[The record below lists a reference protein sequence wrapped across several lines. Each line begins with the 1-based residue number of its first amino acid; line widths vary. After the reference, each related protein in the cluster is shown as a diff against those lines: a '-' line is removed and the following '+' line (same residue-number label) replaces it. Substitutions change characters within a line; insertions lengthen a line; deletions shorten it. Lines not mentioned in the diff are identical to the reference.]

1 MVLADLGAKI
11 TAAMRKLNN
20 KQTIDEATLNELLT
34 EIASALL
41 ASDVNIHYISKLRN
55 AVKTQVTLQMENQG
69 QGESAAQMR
78 RIIQKTVVDELTAM
92 LSSSNKA

>member
-11 TAAMRKLNN
+11 TAAMQKLNK

-55 AVKTQVTLQMENQG
+55 AVKVQVTLQME
-69 QGESAAQMR
+69 E
-78 RIIQKTVVDELTAM
+78 
-92 LSSSNKA
+92 

>member
-1 MVLADLGAKI
+1 MNKKQRKQKKAKMVLADLGAKI
-11 TAAMRKLNN
+11 TAAMQKLNK

-55 AVKTQVTLQMENQG
+55 AVKVQVTLEME
-69 QGESAAQMR
+69 E
-78 RIIQKTVVDELTAM
+78 
-92 LSSSNKA
+92 

>member
-11 TAAMRKLNN
+11 KAAMGKLNN

-41 ASDVNIHYISKLRN
+41 ASDVNIKYIGKLRD
-55 AVKTQVTLQMENQG
+55 AVKT
-69 QGESAAQMR
+69 
-78 RIIQKTVVDELTAM
+78 
-92 LSSSNKA
+92 